1 MEQDSDSFELQPT
14 SDKKALNGT
23 LCNGCGAIN
32 TEVVRAGI
40 LHLMTPELLTLQ
52 PPAA

>member
-32 TEVVRAGI
+32 TEVVRADI
-40 LHLMTPELLTLQ
+40 LHLMTSELLTLQ